1 MCYYVPIPS
10 SLFQAFRWWEQD
22 TVNHEQQT
30 QKENKGEKMM

>member
-22 TVNHEQQT
+22 TVNYEQQT
-30 QKENKGEKMM
+30 QKENKGKKMM